1 VDVRLLLP
9 GVIDVPVVRHAGH
22 GHFADLLAS
31 GVRIFEYQR
40 AVLHAKT
47 LVADDY
53 VTLVWSSNLDFR
65 CFHFNAECNVVILDD
80 EIGRRMAHRSF
91 AGCADN
97 GCQDRCGFSITAT
110 RPRI

>member
-1 VDVRLLLP
+1 
-9 GVIDVPVVRHAGH
+9 
-22 GHFADLLAS
+22 
-31 GVRIFEYQR
+31 VRIFEYQR

-80 EIGRRMAHRSF
+80 EIGRRMAHAFETDLPGSVEIVRGMRRQWLPGPMRF
-91 AGCADN
+91 RHNRDPAAN
-97 GCQDRCGFSITAT
+97 LAPRFS
-110 RPRI
+110 PRGYRWCKMTE